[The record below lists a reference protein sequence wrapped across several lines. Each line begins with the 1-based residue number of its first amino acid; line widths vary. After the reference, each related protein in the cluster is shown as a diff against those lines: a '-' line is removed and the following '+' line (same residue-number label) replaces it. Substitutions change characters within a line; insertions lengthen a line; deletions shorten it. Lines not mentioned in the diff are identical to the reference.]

1 MNSKKLAVGRK
12 KLEKYDREAFT
23 GRQCHCFR
31 LHPKKKKKLPLL
43 SSLSKNRLEL
53 YLYIAVPQATV
64 SAALVR
70 EEDESQ
76 RLVYF
81 TAERFEE

>member
-1 MNSKKLAVGRK
+1 MSL
-12 KLEKYDREAFT
+12 LSSSS
-23 GRQCHCFR
+23 Q
-31 LHPKKKKKLPLL
+31 KKKKKLPLL

-53 YLYIAVPQATV
+53 YLYIAVSQATV

-76 RLVYF
+76 RTIYF
-81 TAERFEE
+81 TSQGAEERYP